1 LLNFKQTLHSNSIS
15 RQLFKWLLALILPI
29 VLISIASSYWF
40 ANLYINKTYDKNLYR
55 TALALA
61 NQVEL
66 NESGLN
72 VDLPEIAKELLEFD
86 EDDDIYFRIIGPK
99 GDLIES
105 HRDLPLPKVYPRA
118 DRYLFYEAIIK
129 DEKLRTVVYALPRT
143 DVSIAAKEFPIYV
156 MVGETINKRALITEE
171 AILSMVLPQL
181 IIIIILYVFLFYGI
195 KHGLQPLDKLKTD
208 LSKRDINDL
217 CPVSHSNIPDEL
229 QPFIAVLNN
238 LFSRL
243 SNAVEKQQRFISDA
257 AHQLK
262 TPLAGLK
269 TQSEITLREK
279 NAQKRAHA
287 LNKINQASENLSH
300 LVNQLLS
307 LSKAEPDSTSTII
320 FESINLV
327 SLAKEVSADWVPKAL
342 EKNIDLGFYTEEKAT
357 IILGNKLLLRE
368 MMNNLIDNAIRY
380 TPYDGKVTIGIN
392 SLNNST
398 NFYVQDNG
406 MGISKDDKTR
416 IFERFYRALGTQQE
430 GSGLGLNIVK
440 EIAERHQASVSF
452 FSEGLNA
459 GAIFTVTFV
468 KNNHN
473 EL

>member
-1 LLNFKQTLHSNSIS
+1 MLNFKQTLHPTSIS
-15 RQLFKWLLALILPI
+15 RQLFRWLLALILPI
-29 VLISIASSYWF
+29 VLISIATSYWF

-66 NESGLN
+66 NDSGLHI
-72 VDLPEIAKELLEFD
+72 DLPEIAKELLEFD
-86 EDDDIYFRIIGPK
+86 EDDDVYFRIIGPK

-105 HRDLPLPKVYPRA
+105 HQDLPLPKTYPNE
-118 DRYLFYEAIIK
+118 DRFLFYEAIIK
-129 DEKLRTVVYALPRT
+129 DEKLRIVVYALPT
-143 DVSIAAKEFPIYV
+143 TNVSIAAKDYPIYV
-156 MVGETINKRALITEE
+156 LVGETINKRTLITEE
-171 AILSMVLPQL
+171 AILSMVLPQI

-195 KHGLQPLDKLKTD
+195 KQGLQPLDKLKTE
-208 LSKRDINDL
+208 LSERDINDL
-217 CPVSHSNIPDEL
+217 SPVNHSNIPDEL
-229 QPFIAVLNN
+229 QPLVTVLNN

-243 SNAVEKQQRFISDA
+243 SNAIEKQQRFISDA

-279 NAQKRAHA
+279 NALKRAHA

-300 LVNQLLS
+300 LVNQLLT
-307 LSKAEPDSTSTII
+307 LSKAEPDSTSTIT
-320 FESINLV
+320 FEKIDLV
-327 SLAKEVSADWVPKAL
+327 SLAKEVSAEWVPKAL
-342 EKNIDLGFYTEEKAT
+342 EKNIDLGFYSEEKAAN
-357 IILGNKLLLRE
+357 ILGNKSLLRE
-368 MMNNLIDNAIRY
+368 LMNNLIDNAIRY
-380 TPYDGKVTIGIN
+380 TPDDGKVTVGIK
-392 SLNNST
+392 SFNNSI

-406 MGISKDDKTR
+406 IGISKDDKSR

-440 EIAERHQASVSF
+440 EIAERHHASVSF
-452 FSEGLNA
+452 FSEGLNK
-459 GAIFTVTFV
+459 GAIFTITFV
-468 KNNHN
+468 TNNRK